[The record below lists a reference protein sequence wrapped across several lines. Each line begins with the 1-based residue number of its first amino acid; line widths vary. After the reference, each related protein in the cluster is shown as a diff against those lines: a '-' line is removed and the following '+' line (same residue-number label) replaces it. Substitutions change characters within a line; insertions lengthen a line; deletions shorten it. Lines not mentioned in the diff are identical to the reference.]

1 MTDTDKVETPNGI
14 DKNFFWKAVYIVL
27 LVATCLGFYWATTQ
41 TDYIWRWNRLPR
53 YFYYVETIDVKS
65 EIEGEVASITK
76 KGDDSVIIVS
86 GAGESEY
93 YTVPGSDVKVDVG
106 DTIYMGD
113 PLGTYEEG
121 QIGLLLEGLFITIQ
135 VSLVSIVLGILLGLF
150 TGLARIS
157 SNPCLKWSAIT
168 YIELIRGTPLLV
180 QIMIWYFVLGTIINN
195 LLLKMGLFQI
205 PELWF
210 GIASLAIFAGAY
222 VAEIVR
228 AGIQSIHKG
237 QMEAARS
244 LGMTKITAMRKIILP
259 QAFKRILPPL
269 AGQFIS
275 LIKDSSL
282 LGVIAIRELTKA
294 TREAVTTSLMP
305 YELWF
310 LCGVM
315 YLVLTFT
322 LSMFVQY
329 LEKRTAEA

>member
-1 MTDTDKVETPNGI
+1 MSKIIKVDSLQGVNMDI
-14 DKNFFWKAVYIVL
+14 VWKAVFAFL
-27 LVATCLGFYWATTQ
+27 LLGTCIGFYWATTQ
-41 TDYIWRWNRLPR
+41 TNYIWHWSRLPK
-53 YFYYVETIDVKS
+53 YFYYIDTVNVTA
-65 EIEGEVASITK
+65 ELEGEVTSLSQAHGETAIIL
-76 KGDDSVIIVS
+76 KGEGKTEHYTFPGEDVRVKEGSSVYR
-86 GAGESEY
+86 G
-93 YTVPGSDVKVDVG
+93 DV
-106 DTIYMGD
+106 
-113 PLGTYEEG
+113 LGVYQEG
-121 QIGLLLEGLFITIQ
+121 RIGLLTEGLIITIE
-135 VSLVSIVLGILLGLF
+135 VSLVSIALGILLGLF

-157 SNPCLKWSAIT
+157 TNPCLKWTAIT
-168 YIELIRGTPLLV
+168 YIEIIRGTPLLV
-180 QIMIWYFVLGTIINN
+180 QITIWYFVLGTIINN
-195 LLLKMGLFQI
+195 LLLKAGLFTI
-205 PELWF
+205 PTFWF
-210 GIASLAIFAGAY
+210 GVASLTIFAGAY

-228 AGIQSIHKG
+228 AGIQSIDRG

-244 LGMTKITAMRKIILP
+244 LGMTKAMAMRKIILP

-315 YLVLTFT
+315 YLVITFA

-329 LEKRTAEA
+329 LERRTGEA

>member
-1 MTDTDKVETPNGI
+1 MKKLPKVGSLKGLDKSVM
-14 DKNFFWKAVYIVL
+14 WKALYAILMAIVC
-27 LVATCLGFYWATTQ
+27 VGFYWSTTQ
-41 TDYIWRWNRLPR
+41 TNYIWHWNRLPK
-53 YFYYVETIDVKS
+53 YFYYTDTINVKA
-65 EIEGEVASITK
+65 EIEGEVATITRSRGEAVVIV
-76 KGDDSVIIVS
+76 KGPDGTDHYTIP
-86 GAGESEY
+86 GE
-93 YTVPGSDVKVDVG
+93 DLRVKEG
-106 DTIYMGD
+106 DTLYMGD
-113 PLGTYEEG
+113 VIGVYQEG
-121 QIGLLLEGLFITIQ
+121 KIGLLTDGLIITIE
-135 VSLVSIVLGILLGLF
+135 VSIVSILLGIMLGLF

-157 SNPCLKWSAIT
+157 TNPCVKGLAIT
-168 YIELIRGTPLLV
+168 YIEIIRGTPLLV

-195 LLLKMGLFQI
+195 LLAKAGLFQI

-210 GIASLAIFAGAY
+210 GVASLAIFAGAY

-228 AGIQSIHKG
+228 AGIQSIDRG

-244 LGMTKITAMRKIILP
+244 LGMPKSMAMRKIILP

-310 LCGVM
+310 LCGIM
-315 YLVLTFT
+315 YLVITFA